1 MLSWKAIILDILLAT
16 FDFQFLIAFFFDY
29 FDLILLVLLQA
40 VVILVIVFLLFAA
53 YDKASLRQKFLE
65 LFLRNV

>member
-1 MLSWKAIILDILLAT
+1 MIT
-16 FDFQFLIAFFFDY
+16 FFFDY

-40 VVILVIVFLLFAA
+40 VVILVVVFLLFAA